1 MCQYMPNA
9 GFWPGPD
16 PRRALWPAV
25 MRTALTGRTHGYTA
39 REREDFPCQ
48 QTRLRPVS
56 NENRL
61 VGRPLGVAYG
71 TRLPSRDVRIHG
83 ESGVRKTTPSVTMLL
98 FWSAK

>member
-25 MRTALTGRTHGYTA
+25 MRTALTGRTHGYRA

-48 QTRLRPVS
+48 QILSLTAGF
-56 NENRL
+56 E
-61 VGRPLGVAYG
+61 
-71 TRLPSRDVRIHG
+71 
-83 ESGVRKTTPSVTMLL
+83 
-98 FWSAK
+98 